1 MGLIAFHIVTF
12 LTTLYVTR
20 RCGMW
25 SRMIFLTVLAGI
37 VRSAERLNDYGAQN
51 WESFA
56 TQNYFDKSG
65 IFISIMI
72 SAPLL
77 LMAFYMLISY
87 LREAAGLLV
96 KVKKQEL
103 RAKKRNRRNKGEKII
118 KLKTGKKKD
127 D

>member
-72 SAPLL
+72 STPLL